1 MKKYILISVFALI
14 SYSGFSQQLK
24 KTDDKLDMA
33 VLSLDLE
40 GYEMASIEMK
50 QELNLTQEQYAQVEQ
65 LNKQRYEKLKEVHL
79 AERPEEIQKKINDT
93 TDTALS
99 TILSE
104 DQLQSYF
111 ELEGRRKT
119 QFMTDVVE

>member
-1 MKKYILISVFALI
+1 
-14 SYSGFSQQLK
+14 
-24 KTDDKLDMA
+24 MA